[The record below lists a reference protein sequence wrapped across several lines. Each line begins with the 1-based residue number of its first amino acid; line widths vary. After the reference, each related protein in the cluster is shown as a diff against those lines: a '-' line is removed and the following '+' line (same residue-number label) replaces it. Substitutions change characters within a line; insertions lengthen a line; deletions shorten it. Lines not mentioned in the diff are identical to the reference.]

1 MEDQIE
7 LSWRKASYSGNGGG
21 SCVEVGTGLPSKVAV
36 RDSKDREWWPWLAGA
51 AALAAFSALV
61 VLRTMRSRRPLPR

>member
-21 SCVEVGTGLPSKVAV
+21 SCVEVGTGLPGKVAV
-36 RDSKDREWWPWLAGA
+36 RDSKDREGPK
-51 AALAAFSALV
+51 LV
-61 VLRTMRSRRPLPR
+61 VSGPAWSEFIQGIKTGEFDL

>member
-21 SCVEVGTGLPSKVAV
+21 SCVEVGSGLPGKIAI
-36 RDSKDREWWPWLAGA
+36 RDSKRREDGMHVVTSAA
-51 AALAAFSALV
+51 FAALLADVKSGRFNI
-61 VLRTMRSRRPLPR
+61 